1 MSDVILFDIDGTLV
15 DSTYHHA
22 LAWQRA
28 FQRLD
33 MTLPFW
39 RLHRTIGMGGDKLV
53 GQVAGDEVEEKHG
66 DELRDGWA
74 EEYRK
79 LTAEVHPL
87 PGAAELVREVAD
99 AGLLVA
105 LASSGE
111 AEFSEQARD
120 LLGIGELVHTMT
132 TAADAD
138 DSKPD
143 ADILTATLDQ
153 VPAERALLIGD
164 TPYDV
169 EAAARIGLA
178 CLCVL
183 SGGFGREELEAAG
196 ADLVVEDLGELAG
209 TDWNKHLRTPNRQEN
224 P

>member
-1 MSDVILFDIDGTLV
+1 MSDVILLDIDGTLV

-28 FQRLD
+28 FRRLD

-53 GQVAGDEVEEKHG
+53 GQVAGDEIEERHG

-74 EEYRK
+74 EEYRQ
-79 LTAEVHPL
+79 LTAEVRPL
-87 PGAAELVREVAD
+87 PGAAELVREVSD

-120 LLGIGELVHTMT
+120 LLGIGDLVHTMT

-143 ADILTATLDQ
+143 ADILTATLDR
-153 VPAERALLIGD
+153 VPAERAVLVGD

-169 EAAARIGLA
+169 EAAARIGLS

-196 ADLVVEDLGELAG
+196 AAMVVEELSELAG
-209 TDWNKHLRTPNRQEN
+209 TDWNKHLRTPNR
-224 P
+224 

>member
-28 FQRLD
+28 FRQLD
-33 MTLPFW
+33 LTFSFW
-39 RLHRTIGMGGDKLV
+39 RVHRTIGMGGDKLV
-53 GQVAGDEVEEKHG
+53 GQVAGDEVEKKHG

-87 PGAAELVREVAD
+87 PGAVDLVREVAD

-111 AEFSEQARD
+111 AEFSAQARD
-120 LLGIGELVHTMT
+120 LLGIGDLVHTMT

-143 ADILTATLDQ
+143 ADILTATLDR

-169 EAAARIGLA
+169 EAAGRIGLA

-196 ADLVVEDLGELAG
+196 AALVVEDLGELAG
-209 TDWNKHLRTPNRQEN
+209 TDWNKHLRTPTR
-224 P
+224 

>member
-22 LAWQRA
+22 LAWQRS
-28 FQRLD
+28 FRRLD
-33 MTLPFW
+33 LTFPFW
-39 RLHRTIGMGGDKLV
+39 RVHRTIGMGGDKLV

-66 DELRDGWA
+66 DALRDAWA

-87 PGAAELVREVAD
+87 PGAVDLVREVAD

-120 LLGIGELVHTMT
+120 LLGIGDLVHTMT

-143 ADILTATLDQ
+143 ADILTATLDR

-169 EAAARIGLA
+169 EAAGRIGLA

-183 SGGFGREELEAAG
+183 SGGFGREELESAG
-196 ADLVVEDLGELAG
+196 AALVVDDLSELAG
-209 TDWNKHLRTPNRQEN
+209 TDWNKHLRTPTR
-224 P
+224 